1 MIEWCSAAGVSI
13 GVDLGDRQGGMRRRG
28 EGLCFWSLER
38 FRDEEGEGAASER
51 GGVGRWRD

>member
-51 GGVGRWRD
+51 GGVER